1 MSDFTDPN
9 GQIPFDTG
17 NTDVPRTSRSEQ
29 SDSSVQASS
38 AQQYMQHQPYGQPYD
53 QPYQQQPI
61 QSQPAQSQSAQSQP
75 VPPQPMQPDYGQASP
90 SAQYGQPAYSQTPR
104 YAPQAQYAQMP
115 QYGQQQPQYD
125 RTQPD
130 YGQAQS
136 QYNQAQ
142 PQYGQPYTQQYGQ
155 YGQYGQQQTGYDQ
168 QAYRQMPSYQTA
180 PQPAYG
186 GQQKSKLAAGL
197 FGIFLGA
204 LGVHNFYLGFTGKAI
219 AQLLL
224 SLIGWVLFGLGPV
237 VAGIWGL
244 VEGILILC
252 STYGSNWH
260 RDAKGI
266 ELTD

>member
-17 NTDVPRTSRSEQ
+17 NTDVPQASQ
-29 SDSSVQASS
+29 SVQSS
-38 AQQYMQHQPYGQPYD
+38 QSESSMPSPTAQQYMQNQQYD
-53 QPYQQQPI
+53 QPYQQPI
-61 QSQPAQSQSAQSQP
+61 QSQPAQSQSAQPQP
-75 VPPQPMQPDYGQASP
+75 VPPQSMQPDYGQASP
-90 SAQYGQPAYSQTPR
+90 SAQYGQPAYSQTPQ
-104 YAPQAQYAQMP
+104 YASQSQYAQMP

-125 RTQPD
+125 RTQPA

-155 YGQYGQQQTGYDQ
+155 YGQQQTGYDQ
-168 QAYRQMPSYQTA
+168 QAYRQMPNYQTT